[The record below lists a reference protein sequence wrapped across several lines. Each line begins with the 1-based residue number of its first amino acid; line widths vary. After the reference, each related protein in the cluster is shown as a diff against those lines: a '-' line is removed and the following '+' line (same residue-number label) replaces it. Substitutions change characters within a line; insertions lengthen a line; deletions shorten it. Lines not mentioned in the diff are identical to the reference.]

1 MVHNQSSRV
10 YVEEMKERNAFWHV
24 VCLACR
30 VAGADWEHPDAARQP
45 LGCWGHQ
52 SEDTIPALR
61 FSWWRNRHVDNGHWR
76 QERRAQDAA
85 WAPRGR
91 GSLEQASEE
100 SRHGRGGGTCW
111 SRPVALC

>member
-1 MVHNQSSRV
+1 MHSGMLCVWHAGWQVLTGNILAQRV
-10 YVEEMKERNAFWHV
+10 SPWGVGGTKAKTPSPPFGS
-24 VCLACR
+24 
-30 VAGADWEHPDAARQP
+30 AGR
-45 LGCWGHQ
+45 
-52 SEDTIPALR
+52 
-61 FSWWRNRHVDNGHWR
+61 RNRHVDNGHWR

-100 SRHGRGGGTCW
+100 RRPGRGGGTSW